1 MPILAGTAR
10 ITVDQQVCLLTENES
25 ICIPIG
31 AVHRSENPGK
41 VPMVLIEV
49 RTGSYRGEDDI
60 IRYEGGYARGQGSK
74 G

>member
-1 MPILAGTAR
+1 MPIVAGTAR

-31 AVHRSENPGK
+31 AVHRLENPGK
-41 VPMVLIEV
+41 VPMALIEV
-49 RTGSYRGEDDI
+49 RNGSYLEEDDI
-60 IRYEGGYARGQGSK
+60 IRYEGRYARGQGSK